1 MNRLYRVAVL
11 LLLCFFFYQC
21 QKDLSYIG
29 APDPGV
35 PGVISSDPIKA
46 ILQGNILDETG
57 QPAAGVSITVG
68 TKTVMTNGSGYFRIT
83 DASLDKNTSLVTA
96 QKEGYF
102 KGYRVFAA
110 TSGTNQV
117 VIKLI
122 KKNLAGTLTASSG
135 GSATLSNGAKISLPA
150 NSVVLASAGS
160 VYTGDINV
168 YAAYI
173 DPRASDIAETV
184 PGSYAANDKNGK
196 RVILSSYGMLAVEL
210 ESVAGE
216 KLQIKSG
223 VAATLTTPIPSSS
236 LSSAPATIVLWYV
249 DEQTGVW
256 KEEGTATKQGNNY
269 VGDVKHFSYWN
280 CDYPYDAV
288 SLSLTLQNDKSLPL
302 VNVQVEVSLS
312 DTGSG
317 SHAYGYTDSLGQ
329 VKGFVPSDKNL
340 LLEVLDPCGK
350 TVYSQ
355 NLSALNKNT
364 DLGTITVTNATTS
377 LLTFTGT
384 LLNCSTLPVKN
395 GYAIINFN
403 NFIRYA
409 TTDNAGKFTTTFITC
424 SGTPATAL
432 VFGIDETSQQQS
444 ATSTLTVTAPVT
456 DAGNITACGTS
467 SAEYIKYTLD
477 DTVHNITTGAPTDT
491 ITYRTGSSETYIYG
505 HRNNDFNDYINF
517 TVQKNVSAPGT
528 FPVATLEVGSYNPNV
543 SFSNLITII
552 QPFNVTFT
560 RFANNV
566 GEFSEGSFLGKF
578 TTYGASTIH
587 TISCTFK
594 VRRNN

>member
-1 MNRLYRVAVL
+1 M
-11 LLLCFFFYQC
+11 
-21 QKDLSYIG
+21 SYIG

-35 PGVISSDPIKA
+35 PGVIAPDPIKA
-46 ILQGNILDETG
+46 ILQGNILNENNE
-57 QPAAGVSITVG
+57 PAAGVTITVG
-68 TKTVMTNGSGYFRIT
+68 TNTVMTNATGYFRII
-83 DASLDKNTSLVTA
+83 DASLDKNTSLVIA
-96 QKEGYF
+96 EKAGYF
-102 KGYRVFAA
+102 KDYRVFAA

-122 KKNLAGTLTASSG
+122 KKILAGTITASSG
-135 GSATLSNGAKISLPA
+135 GDATLSNGSKISLPA
-150 NSVVLASAGS
+150 NSVVLSSSGSAYS
-160 VYTGDINV
+160 GDINV

-184 PGSYAANDKNGK
+184 PGSFAANDKNGK

-236 LSSAPATIVLWYV
+236 LSSAPATIALWYV

-288 SLSLTLQNDKSLPL
+288 SLTVTLLNDKGQPF
-302 VNVQVEVSLS
+302 VNVPVKIKLADSAGLA
-312 DTGSG
+312 
-317 SHAYGYTDSLGQ
+317 HGYTDSLGQ
-329 VKGFVPSDKNL
+329 IKGLVPANKDL
-340 LLEVLDPCGK
+340 FLEVLDPCNNAVFSK
-350 TVYSQ
+350 S
-355 NLSALNKNT
+355 LSPLTKNT
-364 DLGTITVTNATTS
+364 DLGVIKIPNSTPSVVTLS
-377 LLTFTGT
+377 GT
-384 LLNCSTLPVKN
+384 LSNCSSMPVKD
-395 GYAIINFN
+395 GYAIISIN
-403 NFIRYA
+403 NMVRYA
-409 TTDNAGKFTTTFITC
+409 ATDEAGKFATAFITC
-424 SGTPATAL
+424 SGTSGTAL
-432 VFGIDETSQQQS
+432 VFGIDQTSQQQS
-444 ATSTLTVTAPVT
+444 TTSTITVTAPVT

-467 SAEYIKYTLD
+467 STEYIKYTLD
-477 DTVHNITTGAPTDT
+477 DTVHNITTGASTDT
-491 ITYRTGSSETYIYG
+491 ITYRTDSSETYVYG